1 MRSKL
6 LPFHYLERESEYK
19 PKLESYSRRQQSM
32 EQNMQNAVVLLLLFF
47 FTISILSSKPHGR
60 ELRPSEHGLPYQRS
74 SNIPAAKVN
83 DPQLHSFFAGT
94 GGKSPPSS
102 ALPEARN
109 LTWWNN
115 TGNNGDVMSR
125 DSNGKD
131 HVREV
136 LLVSSLVCG
145 AAGVVL
151 LAVSGFVF
159 VVRLRK
165 KRQRE
170 TSLST
175 LGSTSVANVVNK

>member
-1 MRSKL
+1 MDQILHNAIL
-6 LPFHYLERESEYK
+6 LVIIF
-19 PKLESYSRRQQSM
+19 
-32 EQNMQNAVVLLLLFF
+32 
-47 FTISILSSKPHGR
+47 SIFSSKSHGR
-60 ELRPSEHGLPYQRS
+60 ELRPSEHGLPYQHS
-74 SNIPAAKVN
+74 SNPTAKST

-94 GGKSPPSS
+94 GEKTPPLS

-115 TGNNGDVMSR
+115 GDGISR
-125 DSNGKD
+125 DSNRKDHDHD
-131 HVREV
+131 HVRV
-136 LLVSSLVCG
+136 ALLVSSLVCG

-151 LAVSGFVF
+151 LAVSAIVF

-175 LGSTSVANVVNK
+175 LGSTAVPDVVNK

>member
-1 MRSKL
+1 
-6 LPFHYLERESEYK
+6 
-19 PKLESYSRRQQSM
+19 M
-32 EQNMQNAVVLLLLFF
+32 EQNMQTAVVLLLL

-60 ELRPSEHGLPYQRS
+60 ELRPSEHGLPYQQS
-74 SNIPAAKVN
+74 SNIPTAKAD
-83 DPQLHSFFAGT
+83 DPQLHSFFAGA

-115 TGNNGDVMSR
+115 TGNNGDEMSR
-125 DSNGKD
+125 DSNRKD